1 MTKKPGKKPQVTEQQ
16 QAAEELLSQVC
27 QPPSAPSQPAVPE
40 GKTICPRC
48 RALSD
53 ADSFFCYACGKYFA
67 EAEEIKPAE
76 GAKKQRPDKTAQAAP
91 RARITMPGG
100 SEIVLSGAPTFIE
113 RSDFDGALPQ
123 DVLMSISRQHLL
135 ITCDSR
141 TYYVQDYGRD
151 GTGSTNH
158 TRLNSVDIYHKG
170 RQPLKDGDQIELS
183 SQPELTLTFRLS

>member
-1 MTKKPGKKPQVTEQQ
+1 MGRKPKKQIPVKEQLK
-16 QAAEELLSQVC
+16 APEELLAQVC
-27 QPPSAPSQPAVPE
+27 QPPPAPPQPAIPE
-40 GKTICPRC
+40 GKIICPRC
-48 RALSD
+48 RGLNDTS
-53 ADSFFCYACGKYFA
+53 SFFCYTCGKYFA
-67 EAEEIKPAE
+67 EAEEIKPAD
-76 GAKKQRPDKTAQAAP
+76 GAKKQEPGKAAPAAP
-91 RARITMPGG
+91 RARIVMPGG
-100 SEIVLSGAPTFIE
+100 SEIMLTGAPTFIE

-158 TRLNSVDIYHKG
+158 TRLNSIDIYHKG

>member
-1 MTKKPGKKPQVTEQQ
+1 MNKKPRNKPQLNEQQ
-16 QAAEELLSQVC
+16 QAADELLSQVC
-27 QPPSAPSQPAVPE
+27 QPPPAPPQPAVPE
-40 GKTICPRC
+40 GKIICPRC
-48 RALSD
+48 RALGDSG
-53 ADSFFCYACGKYFA
+53 SFFCYTCGKYFA
-67 EAEEIKPAE
+67 EAEEIKPADR
-76 GAKKQRPDKTAQAAP
+76 AKKQEPGKTVPAP
-91 RARITMPGG
+91 RARIVMPGG
-100 SEIVLSGAPTFIE
+100 SEIMLTGAPTFIE

-158 TRLNSVDIYHKG
+158 TRLNNVDIYHKG
-170 RQPLKDGDQIELS
+170 RQPLQDGDQIELS